1 MKSLQ
6 DLFRPAEKKWPV
18 VSDRG
23 AVAGQVDVVDSGAGT
38 PARQQITSPPAIL
51 RWFFALF
58 VVSGF
63 CGILYELVWLR
74 LAMAN
79 YGVTTATVAIVLSAF
94 MAGLG
99 VGSWAAG
106 SMVRRFESRIRIPVL
121 WLYAALEALIGI
133 SALLVPVEMV
143 FGHNLLRRAGA
154 TFALT
159 SNAHYL
165 LSGILLAITLV
176 PWCSFMGATF
186 PLAMF
191 AIERT
196 LGPYRRSFSFLYLA
210 NVVGGTLGAVLP
222 LLLIEANGF
231 KRTLMLGLGL
241 NLLLA
246 AVAILA
252 ARRLPQQSSRYANF
266 EPPPKR
272 GSRWVLSL
280 LVLTGLT
287 SMGIEVVWTRLFTPY
302 LGTLV
307 YSFATI
313 LLLYLVATCAG
324 SQVYRWTA
332 RRGRNE
338 GVMIWTLMGLSG
350 VISLLTA
357 DPTLRMPF
365 FLRPILGIVPFAG
378 TLGFVTPML
387 VDRWANGEPDLA
399 GRAYAANIFGCVA
412 GPLLAG
418 FFLLPYT
425 GERLS
430 ILLLS
435 MPWFAVGIA
444 IPIFGRA
451 VPRSRI
457 RASLPYAAL
466 AAALGLAFLSHSYEQ
481 VLPHRYVRRD
491 ATATVIATTIGGR
504 KEMLINGIGTTRLS
518 AITKMMSHLTL
529 AELSHPAKQVLII
542 GFGMGTA
549 YRAALSWGINTTVIE
564 LVPSVPQM
572 FSYYYADAGR
582 ALASPLSH
590 VVIDDGR
597 RYLERANDLFDAII
611 LDPPPPVEAAGSSLL
626 YSSEFYRLAKAHLQP
641 EGILQQWLPYG
652 DPTVQ
657 SAVAKALKAE
667 FPYVQVF
674 VAIDGHGYHLLA
686 SMYPLPHR
694 SAEDLAAMLPPAAAA
709 DIVEFGPKITPREQ
723 FRSML
728 LTQLD
733 VDSMIA
739 LAPAAPVLRDD
750 RPVNEFF
757 LLRATGEQLKNIRQ
771 SQPVSWF

>member
-1 MKSLQ
+1 
-6 DLFRPAEKKWPV
+6 V

-23 AVAGQVDVVDSGAGT
+23 AVIGQVYVVDSGLGT
-38 PARQQITSPPAIL
+38 TAQKQIISPPAIMG
-51 RWFFALF
+51 WFFTLF

-63 CGILYELVWLR
+63 CSILYELVWLR
-74 LAMAN
+74 LAMAS
-79 YGVTTATVAIVLSAF
+79 YGVTTATVAIVLSVF

-106 SMVRRFESRIRIPVL
+106 WMVRRFESRLRIPVL
-121 WLYAALEALIGI
+121 WLYAALEAGIGI
-133 SALLVPVEMV
+133 SALVVPLELAI
-143 FGHNLLRRAGA
+143 GHHLLRRVGA
-154 TFALT
+154 ALALS
-159 SNAHYL
+159 SNGHYL
-165 LSGILLAITLV
+165 LSGILLAVTIV
-176 PWCSFMGATF
+176 PWCSLMGATF

-231 KRTLMLGLGL
+231 KRTLMVGLGL
-241 NLLLA
+241 NLWLA

-252 ARRLPQQSSRYANF
+252 ASRLPRQSSGDAKF
-266 EPPPKR
+266 EPPPKQ
-272 GSRWVLSL
+272 GSRWIL
-280 LVLTGLT
+280 LLLILTGVT
-287 SMGIEVVWTRLFTPY
+287 GMAMEVVWTRLFTPY

-332 RRGRNE
+332 RRRRNE
-338 GVMIWTLMGLSG
+338 GVTIWTLVGLSG

-365 FLRPILGIVPFAG
+365 FLRPFLGIVPFAG
-378 TLGFVTPML
+378 TLGFITPML
-387 VDRWANGEPDLA
+387 VDRWANGEPYLA

-418 FFLLPYT
+418 FVLLPYT

-444 IPIFGRA
+444 IPIFGRS

-457 RASLPYAAL
+457 HTSLQYAAL
-466 AAALGLAFLSHSYEQ
+466 AAAIGFAFLSHSYEQ
-481 VLPHRYVRRD
+481 VLPQRYVRRD

-504 KEMLINGIGTTRLS
+504 KELLINGIGTTRLS

-529 AELSHPAKQVLII
+529 AELRYPAKQVLVI

-549 YRAALSWGINTTVIE
+549 YRAALSWGIDTTVVE

-572 FSYYYADAGR
+572 FAYYYADAER
-582 ALASPLSH
+582 LLASPLSH
-590 VVIDDGR
+590 IVIDDGR
-597 RYLERANDLFDAII
+597 RYLERANGRYDAII

-626 YSSEFYRLAKAHLQP
+626 YSSEFYRLAKAHLQSQ
-641 EGILQQWLPYG
+641 GILQQWLPYG
-652 DPTVQ
+652 DPILQ
-657 SAVAKALKAE
+657 SAIAKALKAE
-667 FPYVQVF
+667 FPHVQVF
-674 VAIDGHGYHLLA
+674 LGIDGRGYHLLA
-686 SMYPLPHR
+686 SMQPLPRR
-694 SAEDLAAMLPPAAAA
+694 SAEELAATLPPAAAA
-709 DIVEFGPKITPREQ
+709 DIVEFGPKTTPTEQ

-733 VDSMIA
+733 VDAMIA

-757 LLRATGEQLKNIRQ
+757 LLRATGEQIKNIQ
-771 SQPVSWF
+771 ESQAAWF

>member
-1 MKSLQ
+1 M
-6 DLFRPAEKKWPV
+6 
-18 VSDRG
+18 VSDRD
-23 AVAGQVDVVDSGAGT
+23 AVIGQVYVVDSGLGK
-38 PARQQITSPPAIL
+38 PAQQQITSPTAIMG
-51 RWFFALF
+51 WFFALF

-63 CGILYELVWLR
+63 CSILYELVWLR

-106 SMVRRFESRIRIPVL
+106 WMVRRFESVIRIPVL

-133 SALLVPVEMV
+133 SALLVPLELAI
-143 FGHNLLRRAGA
+143 GHNLLRRLGA
-154 TFALT
+154 AAAL
-159 SNAHYL
+159 SSSGHYL
-165 LSGILLAITLV
+165 VSGIPLAITLV
-176 PWCSFMGATF
+176 PWCSLMGATF
-186 PLAMF
+186 PVAMF

-196 LGPYRRSFSFLYLA
+196 LGPNPRSFSFLYLA
-210 NVVGGTLGAVLP
+210 NVIGGTLGAVLP
-222 LLLIEANGF
+222 LLLIEVSGF
-231 KRTLMLGLGL
+231 KGTLMVGLGL

-246 AVAILA
+246 AVAILVT
-252 ARRLPQQSSRYANF
+252 RRLPRQSSEDAKF
-266 EPPPKR
+266 EPQRKQ
-272 GSRWVLSL
+272 GSRWILFL
-280 LVLTGLT
+280 LMLTGFT
-287 SMGIEVVWTRLFTPY
+287 SMAMEVVWTRLFTPY

-332 RRGRNE
+332 RRGPNE
-338 GVMIWTLMGLSG
+338 GAMIWTLVGLSG
-350 VISLLTA
+350 VISLLSA

-365 FLRPILGIVPFAG
+365 YLRPTLGIVPFAG

-387 VDRWANGEPDLA
+387 VDRWANGEPYLA

-418 FFLLPYT
+418 FLLLPYT

-430 ILLLS
+430 ILLLA
-435 MPWFAVGIA
+435 MPCFAVGIA

-457 RASLPYAAL
+457 RASVQYAAL
-466 AAALGLAFLSHSYEQ
+466 AAAVGFALLSHSYEQ
-481 VLPHRYVRRD
+481 VLPRRYVLRD

-504 KEMLINGIGTTRLS
+504 KELLINGIGTTRLS

-529 AELSHPAKQVLII
+529 AELRHPAKQVLVV

-549 YRAALSWGINTTVIE
+549 YRSALSWGVNTTVVE

-572 FSYYYADAGR
+572 FAYYYADASQL
-582 ALASPLSH
+582 LASPLSH

-597 RYLERANDLFDAII
+597 RYLERASDVYDAII
-611 LDPPPPVEAAGSSLL
+611 LDPPPPVETAGSSLL

-641 EGILQQWLPYG
+641 QGILQQWLPYG
-652 DPTVQ
+652 DPTLQ
-657 SAVAKALKAE
+657 SAMAKALKAE
-667 FPYVQVF
+667 FSYVRIF
-674 VAIDGHGYHLLA
+674 LGIDGHGYHFLA
-686 SMYPLPHR
+686 SMQPLPSR
-694 SAEDLAAMLPPAAAA
+694 SAEELAAMLPPAAAA
-709 DIVEFGPKITPREQ
+709 DIVEFGPKTTPTEQ
-723 FRSML
+723 FRSVL
-728 LTQLD
+728 RTQLD
-733 VDSMIA
+733 VDAMIA

-757 LLRATGEQLKNIRQ
+757 LLRATGEQIKNIQ
-771 SQPVSWF
+771 ESQAAWF